1 MYILDPVNSG
11 VQSYIEFYERNT
23 RGVIKV
29 SNGKDMKDMRGMRD
43 MRGGVGFTSRKRM
56 TGRTEDSNI
65 TTL

>member
-29 SNGKDMKDMRGMRD
+29 SNGRDMKDMRD